1 MSTGRPSQPPFAH
14 VIFDWSG
21 TLHDD
26 RTPAFLATRRT
37 ILDLGGRRITRGEFD
52 RDFSLPAAGFY
63 RRHGV
68 EASAAAIDRGY
79 FAAYAAHAA
88 EGSLFAG
95 VRETLES
102 LARQGIPTSVFST
115 LRQDL
120 LEAACRARGIDGLIG
135 TIQGSVP
142 DKLRDL
148 PRHLARIGRRPRADV
163 LLIGDTVH
171 DVAAATRHGLT
182 SGCVLSGY
190 QDRGRLLAARPRFV
204 WRSPADWPAF
214 FTPRPSPP
222 PRPPRDLPVATA
234 GALVANPRGE
244 VLLVLTHKWSHTYGI
259 PGGKIEKGE
268 TVRAALDR
276 ELREETG
283 LVVRDA
289 ELVLVQDCIDPPEFH
304 VPGSHFLLFNYTAR
318 TRGTRV
324 ALNGE
329 ALSYLWVEP
338 REALALH
345 LNEPTRTLL
354 EAVLAGPPRRQA

>member
-1 MSTGRPSQPPFAH
+1 MQPPFAH

-37 ILDLGGRRITRGEFD
+37 ILDLGGRRISRAEFD
-52 RDFSLPAAGFY
+52 AHFSLPAAGFY

-68 EASAAAIDRGY
+68 TAAAGAIDRHY
-79 FAAYAAHAA
+79 FAVLERRAGR
-88 EGSLFAG
+88 GSLFPG

-120 LEAACRARGIDGLIG
+120 LEAACTSAGLAGLIG
-135 TIQGSVP
+135 TIEGSVP
-142 DKLRDL
+142 DKVRGL
-148 PRHLARIGRRPRADV
+148 PRHLARIGRRAGPDV
-163 LLIGDTVH
+163 LFIGDTVH
-171 DVAAATRHGLT
+171 DVEAATRHGLT
-182 SGCVLSGY
+182 SGCVLTGY
-190 QDRGRLLAARPRFV
+190 HDRRRLLAARPRFV
-204 WRSPADWPAF
+204 WAAPADWLPF
-214 FTPRPSPP
+214 FTPRPGMPA
-222 PRPPRDLPVATA
+222 RAARDHPVATV

-268 TVRAALDR
+268 AARDALRR

-283 LVVRDA
+283 LAILDIDF
-289 ELVLVQDCIDPPEFH
+289 VLVQDCIDAPEFH

-324 ALNGE
+324 RLNDE

-338 REALALH
+338 RQALSLH
-345 LNEPTRTLL
+345 LNEPTRALL
-354 EAVLAGPPRRQA
+354 EAVLARPQARSS